1 MTPSDHTEIFGFACL
16 MAGQFNFEG
25 QFIDIN
31 YIVVPFLDVERKC
44 PGEMIPYFIS
54 YLAVIA
60 DRGSPSRRIPQY
72 DAALSIKG

>member
-16 MAGQFNFEG
+16 KAGQFSFEG

-54 YLAVIA
+54 YLAVIPSPA
-60 DRGSPSRRIPQY
+60 ATIHFSALAFIRG
-72 DAALSIKG
+72 ALP